1 MSETTSLL
9 SGKKKEGGELRHRSF
24 GSFSRFGPDVETSGV
39 KPSGDSISNIPQVLE
54 EWHRRSISNQADV
67 ADQSVNNFLHKSRK
81 STGQLGLGGSRRARS
96 FVQNLDG
103 SMTQMTPL
111 EMGRQEL
118 YEVLP
123 FLAVPGLQ
131 KKEHNLSV
139 AFSSYAAQ
147 LDTLETDEYLT
158 ATSGKPLNPE
168 EKEQRLSQMS
178 LLLLDELEVDAI
190 TVTTPL
196 IFATLQASMLM
207 FNMGY
212 NISVMNGKKKL
223 VLSSDPFSL
232 LVSNTHNMYQSSSR
246 AVCVSWS

>member
-67 ADQSVNNFLHKSRK
+67 ADQSVNFLHKSRK

-147 LDTLETDEYLT
+147 LDSLETDEYLT

-212 NISVMNGKKKL
+212 NISVMNGKKL
-223 VLSSDPFSL
+223 LNCIDSFSSF
-232 LVSNTHNMYQSSSR
+232 VSNTHNMYIFSSR
-246 AVCVSWS
+246 AVCVSWP

>member
-232 LVSNTHNMYQSSSR
+232 LVSNTHNMYLSSSR